1 VRLIDRN
8 DTSLALALVASAL
21 VIFQQPLR
29 VLVDA
34 AHVVELRYNIDLLPG
49 LTVLVGTFGFHQ
61 YRKRQQALA
70 AEAAAASEAA
80 VARARTVELE
90 RLVAFGRALGNAL
103 DPAAMRQVFW
113 RYMPIFA
120 GEREVWMLTRK
131 PDGWESALRDATV
144 QTPRPPDELEAIAAS
159 ALAHPDVQTS
169 EGDGLLIDD
178 DLCFPLTVGDIAI
191 GVVGVRHGRAVS
203 SSERQALSAAAALLA
218 IAIRN
223 NQLLAQTRESSIRDS
238 LTGCFNRAYAMEAL
252 TAELQRAKRTRRSL
266 SVLMFDIDEF
276 KSVNDRFGHL
286 TGDAI
291 LAAIGG
297 RLASMLRA
305 TDVKCRYGGDE
316 FLVILPDT
324 ALAGAEH
331 VAAALLASVADLRV
345 PAGAGSISP
354 TVSVGVMT
362 AAEGDLDPM
371 SVVATADRALYR
383 AKREGRNRYSA
394 TPLAPAV

>member
-1 VRLIDRN
+1 MRLIDRN
-8 DTSLALALVASAL
+8 DTSLALALIASAL

-49 LTVLVGTFGFHQ
+49 LTVLVATFGFHQ
-61 YRKRQQALA
+61 YRKRQQARA
-70 AEAAAASEAA
+70 AEVAASSEAA
-80 VARARTVELE
+80 VARARSVELE

-113 RYMPIFA
+113 RYMPAFA
-120 GEREVWMLTRK
+120 AEREVWMLTRT
-131 PDGWESALRDATV
+131 PDGWESARDATV
-144 QTPRPPDELEAIAAS
+144 QTRRPPDDLEAIAAS
-159 ALAHPDVQTS
+159 ALAHPDVETA
-169 EGDGLLIDD
+169 EGEGLLVGD
-178 DLCFPLTVGDIAI
+178 DLCFPMLVGDIAI
-191 GVVGVRHGRAVS
+191 GVVGVRQGRAVT
-203 SSERQALSAAAALLA
+203 SSERHALSAAAALLA

-223 NQLLAQTRESSIRDS
+223 SQLLAQTRESSIRDS

-252 TAELQRAKRTRRSL
+252 AAELQRAKRTRRSL

-297 RLASMLRA
+297 RLAAMLRA

-324 ALAGAEH
+324 PLAGAEH
-331 VAAALLASVADLRV
+331 VAAALLEALADLRV
-345 PAGAGSISP
+345 PAGTGSISP
-354 TVSVGVMT
+354 TVSVGVTT

-371 SVVATADRALYR
+371 AVVASADRALYR

-394 TPLAPAV
+394 APLAPAV